1 MAVSLLPCAAMHTLA
16 SKPQCQS
23 SHQKKRPRRAVFF
36 QAAVTTQAVVSLAFS
51 TYSSI
56 WSKFM
61 YL

>member
-1 MAVSLLPCAAMHTLA
+1 MHTLA
-16 SKPQCQS
+16 SSPKPQCQS
-23 SHQKKRPRRAVFF
+23 SQQKKRPRRAVFF